1 MCPPGGHPIPSA
13 DARLSSRHS
22 ISQTSSLCTPG
33 RWGGGAVSVFHH
45 SDQACPHSSFIS
57 SKPAHPAGGWPGRV
71 RAARRQPN
79 RCPLLQTRQ
88 VVNVLFIST
97 PPLKNNSRE
106 RKRSAGSCQ
115 GGAFIRDIFDV
126 RSAEVTATG
135 KEAADPLACMQ
146 RAVTSTTAT
155 AP

>member
-1 MCPPGGHPIPSA
+1 M
-13 DARLSSRHS
+13 
-22 ISQTSSLCTPG
+22 
-33 RWGGGAVSVFHH
+33 WAVSVFHH

-71 RAARRQPN
+71 RAAQRQPN

-97 PPLKNNSRE
+97 QPLTLLKNNSRE

-115 GGAFIRDIFDV
+115 GGGGAFIRDIFDV

-146 RAVTSTTAT
+146 RAITSATAT
-155 AP
+155 APRLNLHACAVQSVEPSHS